1 MTMNHKPVFLFFLL
15 FAFSPLLAQ
24 TNTSAQEEKEA
35 KELRVTM
42 YRGFHIGN
50 FVIEGGQAQITLLVD
65 RNGMTTRQV
74 SGNII
79 TLDEHFHSAEL
90 YLEYEGEKPIVITKC
105 VAPSEIPLLSDN
117 SQTGD
122 VILSNITFH
131 LEPPFEVSKSHPVT
145 LYLGGTARIRG
156 VDSFQ
161 GSDFNGNLQ
170 ISFIYEHVEPL

>member
-1 MTMNHKPVFLFFLL
+1 MNYKPVFLFILL
-15 FAFSPLLAQ
+15 LLASAVL
-24 TNTSAQEEKEA
+24 SAQSGPSVQNET

-42 YRGFHIGN
+42 VRSFHIGN
-50 FVIEGGQAQITLLVD
+50 VIVQGSQAQITLLVD
-65 RNGMTTRQV
+65 RTGMTTRQT
-74 SGNII
+74 SGNIL
-79 TLDEHFHSAEL
+79 TLDHDFHAAEL
-90 YLEYEGEKPIVITKC
+90 YLEYDGENTIVITNC
-105 VAPSEIPLLSDN
+105 IAPSNVPLLGVG
-117 SQTGD
+117 SQAGD
-122 VILSNITFH
+122 VTLSNITFH